1 MVTKEKIN
9 AIHELLEKQIISEEE
24 YIGILSIMND
34 PELIEKLVEQN
45 KLGKLI
51 KILADYYRVEQKQ
64 IVSKE
69 RSPELIKIRQ
79 MGMYLAKELTG
90 ASDKVIGVKF
100 GNYDCASVRYGIERL
115 EVLIK
120 EDLKIK
126 KDVECLEN
134 IYLRKDEN
142 KPETFDF
149 LGFTHYCSKSRNGNF
164 RVKHKTANKKYWK
177 KCKQMNITI
186 RDMRFEKK
194 KYIFTKVNQI
204 LTGYYHYYGISDNYQ
219 MMDNFRKRVIQILY
233 FWMNRRS
240 QRKSYTWDGFN
251 QFLKVHPIVRP
262 RIYVSL
268 YG

>member
-100 GNYDCASVRYGIERL
+100 GNYDCASVRHGIERL

-134 IYLRKDEN
+134 IYLRKDES
-142 KPETFDF
+142 
-149 LGFTHYCSKSRNGNF
+149 G
-164 RVKHKTANKKYWK
+164 
-177 KCKQMNITI
+177 
-186 RDMRFEKK
+186 
-194 KYIFTKVNQI
+194 
-204 LTGYYHYYGISDNYQ
+204 GYE
-219 MMDNFRKRVIQILY
+219 R
-233 FWMNRRS
+233 
-240 QRKSYTWDGFN
+240 
-251 QFLKVHPIVRP
+251 
-262 RIYVSL
+262 
-268 YG
+268 